1 MHRHGSRGP
10 IGEHKYIEQLI
21 QTLYDAKDVIQEVE
35 LPHELEFLRAG
46 YNSSLTPNNL
56 TILGRKELFDHG
68 VE

>member
-10 IGEHKYIEQLI
+10 IGEHKYIRHLV
-21 QTLYDAKDVIQEVE
+21 QTLDDAANVIQEAN
-35 LPHELEFLRAG
+35 LPREFEFLRSG
-46 YNSSLTPNNL
+46 YNSRLTPHNL

>member
-10 IGEHKYIEQLI
+10 IGEHKYINNLV
-21 QTLYDAKDVIQEVE
+21 QTLDDAADVIQEAN
-35 LPHELEFLRAG
+35 LPPELEFLRAG
-46 YNSSLTPNNL
+46 YNSRLMPHNL

>member
-10 IGEHKYIEQLI
+10 IGEHKYISHLV
-21 QTLYDAKDVIQEVE
+21 QTLDDAADVVLEAN
-35 LPHELEFLRAG
+35 LPLELEFLRAG
-46 YNSSLTPNNL
+46 YNSSLTPHNL

>member
-10 IGEHKYIEQLI
+10 IGEQRYIEQLI
-21 QTLYDAKDVIQEVE
+21 QTLHDATDVIQKVE

-46 YNSSLTPNNL
+46 YNFSLAPHNL

>member
-10 IGEHKYIEQLI
+10 IGEQRYIKQLV
-21 QTLYDAKDVIQEVE
+21 QRLDDAADVVQEAE
-35 LPHELEFLRAG
+35 LPRELEFLRAG

>member
-10 IGEHKYIEQLI
+10 IGEHRYIKQLV
-21 QTLYDAKDVIQEVE
+21 QTLYDATNVIQEAG

-46 YNSSLTPNNL
+46 YNSSLTPQNL